1 MQEDAPDLSRANSP
15 DSFDI
20 GPDRFGQSAPPRAR
34 FGLPEI
40 TALACGV
47 VWLAGAG
54 LHHLMNPLPTG
65 QSGAGLRLLAAI
77 VPVLLLGYGAAVSL
91 SLREVR
97 AELRQLETSLAKM
110 RKAAKMRDM
119 GQNLRSHSSPT
130 VSAPQPRAAQLPPAT
145 DTPPARPTPAETQ
158 TQLPFAMQHEP
169 EPTPLSWPDLLE
181 ALDMGA
187 GRAMTIAM
195 ANQTA
200 GPLIRAAQDVL
211 GLMQTHGFSTAA
223 PGQPDVA
230 PNDWRSFGR
239 GERGGLFLTIE
250 TPQSAQILAVIA
262 ARLRQDVV
270 FRDAA
275 HHFLRQF
282 DRRMSPLLVAASDD
296 DIATLARTRTA
307 RAFVTLGR
315 AVHIFD

>member
-1 MQEDAPDLSRANSP
+1 MQEDSSDLARKGLADSVGVRPD
-15 DSFDI
+15 
-20 GPDRFGQSAPPRAR
+20 GFGQSDAPRAR

-40 TALACGV
+40 TALACGI

-54 LHHLMNPLPTG
+54 LHHLMNPLPPG

-77 VPVLLLGYGAAVSL
+77 VPVLLLGYGAIVSL

-97 AELRQLETSLAKM
+97 AELRRLETSLAKM
-110 RKAAKMRDM
+110 RKAAQTRDV
-119 GQNLRSHSSPT
+119 GQNMRPYSSPT
-130 VSAPQPRAAQLPPAT
+130 TPAPAPAT
-145 DTPPARPTPAETQ
+145 ATATATATSAARARPAETQ
-158 TQLPFAMQHEP
+158 TQLPFAVQHEP

-181 ALDMGA
+181 ALDLGT
-187 GRAMTIAM
+187 GRAMRVAM

-200 GPLIRAAQDVL
+200 GPLLRAAQDVL
-211 GLMQTHGFSTAA
+211 GLMQTHGFSTTA

-250 TPQSAQILAVIA
+250 TPESAQLLALIA
-262 ARLRQDVV
+262 ARLRHDVV

-296 DIATLARTRTA
+296 DIAMLARTRTA